1 MEKIL
6 IGAFAFLMAL
16 KLTHTWDVSWWVVFS
31 VLSGLFI
38 NTYEVVKIKK
48 DKDA

>member
-16 KLTHTWDVSWWVVFS
+16 KLTHVVGWSWWVITAP
-31 VLSGLFI
+31 LWGLLFD
-38 NTYEVVKIKK
+38 TYEVVKIKK
-48 DKDA
+48 DE